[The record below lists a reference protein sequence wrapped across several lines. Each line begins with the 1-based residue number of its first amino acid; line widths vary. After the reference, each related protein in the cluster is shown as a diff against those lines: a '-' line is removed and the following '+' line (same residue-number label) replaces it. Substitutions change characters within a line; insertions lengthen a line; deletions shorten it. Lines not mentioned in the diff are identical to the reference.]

1 MKFQLKAR
9 GTTDALGRSA
19 RLIDPRK
26 EKVRGTHRPRLGHPG
41 TTAGAAL
48 PLVLGDLGW
57 RRWPACGEQLGQ
69 RLGRF
74 RVTAGSRDSRGE
86 TAGRARD
93 RQIRLRRQFITQLPG
108 FLKTPLLAEPP
119 RLLVMEHE
127 AFIQHIGAA
136 LEVHASEA
144 ERALTSVWSVL
155 RKAISAGEMADF
167 QARVPKD
174 VGSYL
179 ARVE

>member
-1 MKFQLKAR
+1 MKKTEFLAQVKAA
-9 GTTDALGRSA
+9 GGLSSA
-19 RLIDPRK
+19 KEAERWSKAVLTALIDLAP
-26 EKVRGTHRPRLGHPG
+26 
-41 TTAGAAL
+41 
-48 PLVLGDLGW
+48 
-57 RRWPACGEQLGQ
+57 
-69 RLGRF
+69 
-74 RVTAGSRDSRGE
+74 DSE
-86 TAGRARD
+86 T
-93 RQIRLRRQFITQLPG
+93 RRQFITQLPG
-108 FLKTPLLAEPP
+108 FLKTLLLAEPP

-144 ERALTSVWSVL
+144 ERALTCVWSVL

-174 VGSYL
+174 VASYL